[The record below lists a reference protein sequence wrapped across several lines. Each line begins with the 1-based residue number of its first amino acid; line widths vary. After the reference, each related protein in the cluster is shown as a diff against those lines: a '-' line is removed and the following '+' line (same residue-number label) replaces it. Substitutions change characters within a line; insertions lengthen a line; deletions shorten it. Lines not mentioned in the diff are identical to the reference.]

1 MHLVT
6 PSDVFFFFM
15 LRIYSFLSVDLTSAH
30 GCRALFSTTT
40 SKDAVAC
47 ENVCSSLAVFRLTTN
62 SLTVRFVSV
71 QKTFAVATVGIV

>member
-6 PSDVFFFFM
+6 PSDDFFM

-30 GCRALFSTTT
+30 GCHALYDNMNIVVCSIFSTTT
-40 SKDAVAC
+40 SKDAVA
-47 ENVCSSLAVFRLTTN
+47 F
-62 SLTVRFVSV
+62 RFVSV